1 MIAAARP
8 GLRLGGNAS
17 LVTRKQAAYD
27 QAVTSG
33 DRRRS
38 APRMTQRYRD
48 LVFTAGVRATQ
59 AANGSG
65 DIYRDPAA
73 DEGAPD
79 ELTPTEMTFIALRDS
94 FYVATVSA
102 TGWPYMQH
110 RGGPPGFVKILGR
123 RTIGIAEYRG
133 NQQYVSLGNLAD
145 NNRASLFFMDYMN
158 RYRLKVLARARVV
171 DLSDDPELREQLHDP
186 AYEGPLERGVLF
198 EVEAFDWNCPKYITP
213 RFTEAELQKMMRR

>member
-1 MIAAARP
+1 
-8 GLRLGGNAS
+8 
-17 LVTRKQAAYD
+17 
-27 QAVTSG
+27 
-33 DRRRS
+33 
-38 APRMTQRYRD
+38 MTQRYRD
-48 LVFTAGVRATQ
+48 LVFTDGVRATQ

-65 DIYRDPAA
+65 DIYNAPTA
-73 DEGAPD
+73 DDGAPD

-110 RGGPPGFVKILGR
+110 RGGPQGFVKILGR
-123 RTIGIAEYRG
+123 RTIGIADYRG

-145 NNRASLFFMDYMN
+145 NDRASLFFMDYMN

-171 DLSDDPELREQLHDP
+171 DLSDDPDLAEQLQDP

-213 RFTEAELQKMMRR
+213 RFTEAELQKLMRR